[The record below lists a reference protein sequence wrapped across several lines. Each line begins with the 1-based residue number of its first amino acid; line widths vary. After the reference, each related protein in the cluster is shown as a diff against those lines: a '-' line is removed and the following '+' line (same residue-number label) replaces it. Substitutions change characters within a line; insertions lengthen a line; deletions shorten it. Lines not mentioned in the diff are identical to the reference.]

1 MNDTQKRDFLSSE
14 IWKLYPNTATY
25 EPKDTDIILEQ
36 DNYICIYERNNIG
49 NIIFLTT
56 SNQHKLTLLDNVM
69 YFAYMLIHRYGV
81 RIVTIRNKKW
91 KAILNKIY
99 GTELV
104 YENDEYMIY
113 VINIK

>member
-1 MNDTQKRDFLSSE
+1 MKDTQKRDFLGSE

-56 SNQHKLTLLDNVM
+56 SNQHKLSLLDNVM
-69 YFAYMLIHRYGV
+69 YFAYMLIHKY
-81 RIVTIRNKKW
+81 
-91 KAILNKIY
+91 ALNY
-99 GTELV
+99 RT
-104 YENDEYMIY
+104 
-113 VINIK
+113 

>member
-25 EPKDTDIILEQ
+25 EPKDTDIILGQ

-56 SNQHKLTLLDNVM
+56 SNQHNLSLLDNVM

-91 KAILNKIY
+91 KVILDRIY
-99 GTELV
+99 NTELV

-113 VINIK
+113 VIK

>member
-25 EPKDTDIILEQ
+25 EPKDTDIILGQ

-56 SNQHKLTLLDNVM
+56 SNQHNLSLLDNVM

-91 KAILNKIY
+91 KAILDRIY
-99 GTELV
+99 NTELV

-113 VINIK
+113 VIK

>member
-1 MNDTQKRDFLSSE
+1 MNDTQKRNFLGNE

-56 SNQHKLTLLDNVM
+56 SNQHKLSLLDNVM
-69 YFAYMLIHRYGV
+69 YFAYELIYKYDV
-81 RIVTIRNKKW
+81 RIVTVRNKKW
-91 KAILNKIY
+91 KVILNKIY
-99 GTELV
+99 NTELV

-113 VINIK
+113 VIK

>member
-1 MNDTQKRDFLSSE
+1 MNDTQKENFLGSE

-56 SNQHKLTLLDNVM
+56 SNQHNLSLLDNVM
-69 YFAYMLIHRYGV
+69 FFASMLIHRYGV
-81 RIVTIRNKKW
+81 RIATIRNKKW
-91 KAILNKIY
+91 KVILDRIY
-99 GTELV
+99 NTELV
-104 YENDEYMIY
+104 YENEEYMIY
-113 VINIK
+113 IIK

>member
-56 SNQHKLTLLDNVM
+56 SNQHKLSLLDNVM
-69 YFAYMLIHRYGV
+69 YFAYMFIHRYGV

-91 KAILNKIY
+91 KVILNKIY
-99 GTELV
+99 NTELV

-113 VINIK
+113 VIK

>member
-1 MNDTQKRDFLSSE
+1 MNDTQKDNFLCSKR
-14 IWKLYPNTATY
+14 WKLYPDTATY

-49 NIIFLTT
+49 NIILLTT
-56 SNQHKLTLLDNVM
+56 SNQHKLSLLDNVM
-69 YFAYMLIHRYGV
+69 YFAYMLIHKYGV

-91 KAILNKIY
+91 KVILNKIY
-99 GTELV
+99 NTELV

-113 VINIK
+113 VIK

>member
-1 MNDTQKRDFLSSE
+1 MNDTQKENFLGSQR
-14 IWKLYPNTATY
+14 WKLYPNTATY

-56 SNQHKLTLLDNVM
+56 SKQHKLSLLDNVM
-69 YFAYMLIHRYGV
+69 YFAHMLIHRYGV
-81 RIVTIRNKKW
+81 RIATIRNKKW
-91 KAILNKIY
+91 KGILNKIY

-113 VINIK
+113 VIK

>member
-1 MNDTQKRDFLSSE
+1 MNDTQKTNFLGSE
-14 IWKLYPNTATY
+14 IWKLYPNIATY

-56 SNQHKLTLLDNVM
+56 INQHQLSLLDNVM
-69 YFAYMLIHRYGV
+69 YFAYMLIHRHGV
-81 RIVTIRNKKW
+81 RIATIRNKKW
-91 KAILNKIY
+91 KVILNKIY

-113 VINIK
+113 VIK

>member
-1 MNDTQKRDFLSSE
+1 MNDTQKENFLGSE
-14 IWKLYPNTATY
+14 RWKLYPDTATY

-56 SNQHKLTLLDNVM
+56 SNQHKLSLLDNVM
-69 YFAYMLIHRYGV
+69 YFAYELIYKYGV
-81 RIVTIRNKKW
+81 RIVTVRNKKW
-91 KAILNKIY
+91 KVILNKIRN
-99 GTELV
+99 TELV

-113 VINIK
+113 IRK

>member
-1 MNDTQKRDFLSSE
+1 MNDTQKRYFLSSE

-56 SNQHKLTLLDNVM
+56 SNQHNLSLLDNVM

-91 KAILNKIY
+91 KVILDRIY
-99 GTELV
+99 NTELV
-104 YENDEYMIY
+104 YENEEYMIY
-113 VINIK
+113 VIK

>member
-1 MNDTQKRDFLSSE
+1 MKDTQKRDFLSSE

-56 SNQHKLTLLDNVM
+56 SNQHKLSLLDNVM
-69 YFAYMLIHRYGV
+69 YFAYELIYKYGV

-91 KAILNKIY
+91 KVILDRIY
-99 GTELV
+99 NTELV

-113 VINIK
+113 VIK

>member
-1 MNDTQKRDFLSSE
+1 MNDTQKENFLGSE

-56 SNQHKLTLLDNVM
+56 SNQHNLSLLDNVM

-81 RIVTIRNKKW
+81 RIATIRNKKW
-91 KAILNKIY
+91 KAILDRIY
-99 GTELV
+99 NTELV

-113 VINIK
+113 VIK

>member
-1 MNDTQKRDFLSSE
+1 MNDAQKRDFLSSE

-56 SNQHKLTLLDNVM
+56 SNQHKLSLIDNVM
-69 YFAYMLIHRYGV
+69 YFASMFIYRYGV

-91 KAILNKIY
+91 KVILNNIY
-99 GTELV
+99 NTELV

-113 VINIK
+113 VIK

>member
-1 MNDTQKRDFLSSE
+1 MNDTQKENFLGSE

-56 SNQHKLTLLDNVM
+56 SNQHNLSLLDNVM
-69 YFAYMLIHRYGV
+69 FFASKLIHRYGV
-81 RIVTIRNKKW
+81 RIATIRNKKW
-91 KAILNKIY
+91 KVILDRIY
-99 GTELV
+99 NTELV
-104 YENDEYMIY
+104 YENEEYMIY
-113 VINIK
+113 IIK

>member
-1 MNDTQKRDFLSSE
+1 MKDTQKRDFLSSE

-25 EPKDTDIILEQ
+25 EPKDT
-36 DNYICIYERNNIG
+36 YICIYERNNIG

-56 SNQHKLTLLDNVM
+56 SNQHKLSLLDNVM

-81 RIVTIRNKKW
+81 RIATIRNKKW
-91 KAILNKIY
+91 KVILDRIY
-99 GTELV
+99 NTELV

-113 VINIK
+113 VIK